1 MDLIR
6 SLQGGRPM
14 AQMTSLAGSAVMG
27 APQMPIV
34 PTTRTVPSLVR
45 ALVNVRREGGS
56 VTSETRTVPG
66 IGSWA
71 FVTEREGDEV
81 VLWEAAASLP

>member
-1 MDLIR
+1 
-6 SLQGGRPM
+6 M
-14 AQMTSLAGSAVMG
+14 AQMTSRAANA
-27 APQMPIV
+27 APAAPSVVGPSHMPLV
-34 PTTRTVPSLVR
+34 PSTRPVPSLER
-45 ALVNVRREGGS
+45 ALAAVRRAGGS

-71 FVTEREGDEV
+71 FVTRRGGAEV